1 MLYQDKKGY
10 EDYWRKH
17 QVSPI
22 ARDIWTYTPGKKPV
36 YQKQTT
42 FEVKTA
48 NRYGVLMVNHSII

>member
-1 MLYQDKKGY
+1 MSIRTRKDTK
-10 EDYWRKH
+10 DYWRKH

-42 FEVKTA
+42 FGGEDRET
-48 NRYGVLMVNHSII
+48 GMES